1 MQKDFQIWMEL
12 KEKLNG
18 LPTEVLFKEREI
30 WWIAVGRNVG
40 EESNGKGNR
49 FSRPVIVFKK
59 LTHHSFYGI
68 PLTTKIKN
76 GSWYVPFKQEGKEN
90 RAMLNQIRVFDSRRL
105 FTKLGTLDTTE
116 WQFLKQKFHDF
127 FI

>member
-1 MQKDFQIWMEL
+1 M
-12 KEKLNG
+12 
-18 LPTEVLFKEREI
+18 
-30 WWIAVGRNVG
+30 
-40 EESNGKGNR
+40 
-49 FSRPVIVFKK
+49 IVFKNSPTT
-59 LTHHSFYGI
+59 LLWN

-76 GSWYVPFKQEGKEN
+76 GSWYVPFKQEEKEN